1 MSRKLDAKRKHAIV
15 LGGSM
20 AGLLATRILSDH
32 FERVSLIERDA
43 LPARAEQRRGV
54 PQGRHTHGLLASGR
68 NVLDKLFPGISEALL
83 KAGAVTGD
91 IVRDSRWFFEG
102 ACLSRPPSGLAG
114 LLMTRPL
121 LEAAVRERVLAN
133 PKIIRRDELA
143 VEELAV
149 DPESGRV
156 TGVRVGGKTLSGELV
171 VDATGRGSR
180 SPQWL
185 ERLGYKK
192 PVEDVVQVGLGY
204 TTRFFR
210 RKPTDLN
217 GDTAVVIP
225 PTPKG
230 KRGGVMLAQEGDRWT
245 VTLIA
250 HFGNYA
256 PEDLD
261 GFIAFA
267 RTLPA
272 PYIHEV
278 VSHNESLGEP
288 ASARFPASVWRRY
301 ELLQRFP
308 AGYLVF
314 GDAICSF
321 NPIYGQGMSVAA
333 LQAVE
338 LENTLASGDRGLE
351 LAKNFFRRAANVVA
365 IPWSIAV
372 GNDLRIPETVGKRT
386 AGMRFLN
393 WYISKLHKAG
403 HTDPVA
409 ALAFH
414 RVGNLLATPPSILHP
429 RVAVRVL
436 WKNLR
441 PSPKAAAKSAWFTG
455 DSPQLTEES
464 EK

>member
-1 MSRKLDAKRKHAIV
+1 MSRPLGANRKHAIV

-20 AGLLATRILSDH
+20 AGLLASRVLSDH
-32 FERVSLIERDA
+32 FERVTLIERDA
-43 LPARAEQRRGV
+43 SPARAEQRRGV
-54 PQGRHTHGLLASGR
+54 PQGRHTHGLPASGR
-68 NVLDKLFPGISEALL
+68 NVLERLFPGISETLL
-83 KAGAVTGD
+83 KAGAVTVD

-102 ACLSRPPSGLAG
+102 ACLSRPPSDLNG

-121 LEAAVRERVLAN
+121 LEAAVRERVLAH
-133 PKIIRRDELA
+133 PKVVRCDELV
-143 VEELAV
+143 VEELVA
-149 DPESGRV
+149 DQKSGRV
-156 TGVRVGGKTLSGELV
+156 TGVRASGQALLGDLV

-185 ERLGYKK
+185 EQLGYDK
-192 PVEDVVQVGLGY
+192 PAEDVVQVGLGY

-210 RKPTDLN
+210 QKPTDLN

-230 KRGGVMLAQEGDRWT
+230 KRGGVMPAQEGGRWT

-261 GFIAFA
+261 GFVAFA

-278 VSHNESLGEP
+278 VSRNEPVGEA
-288 ASARFPASVWRRY
+288 ASTRFPASVWRRY

-333 LQAVE
+333 LEAVE
-338 LENTLASGDRGLE
+338 LDNTLVSGVGDVVF
-351 LAKNFFRRAANVVA
+351 AKTFFRRAAKVVE

-372 GNDLRIPETVGKRT
+372 VADLRIPGTVGRRT
-386 AGMRFLN
+386 AGLKFVN
-393 WYISKLHKAG
+393 WYMSKLHKAA
-403 HTDPVA
+403 HTNGVA

-414 RVGNLLATPPSILHP
+414 RVGNLLAPPPSIMRP
-429 RVAVRVL
+429 KVAVPVL
-436 WKNLR
+436 WENLR
-441 PSPKAAAKSAWFTG
+441 R
-455 DSPQLTEES
+455 
-464 EK
+464 

>member
-1 MSRKLDAKRKHAIV
+1 MNRWLRADRKHAIV

-20 AGLLATRILSDH
+20 AGLLASRVLSDH
-32 FERVSLIERDA
+32 FEGVSLIERDA
-43 LPARAEQRRGV
+43 LPGLAQQRRGV

-68 NVLDKLFPGISEALL
+68 NVLEKLFPGISETLL

-102 ACLSRPPSGLAG
+102 ACLSRPPSGLNG

-133 PKIIRRDELA
+133 PKVVRCDELA
-143 VEELAV
+143 GEELVV
-149 DPESGRV
+149 DRQSGRV
-156 TGVRVGGKTLSGELV
+156 TGVRASGQVLLGDLV

-185 ERLGYKK
+185 EELGYKK

-256 PEDLD
+256 PEELD
-261 GFIAFA
+261 GFAAFA

-278 VSHNESLGEP
+278 VSRNEPLGEA
-288 ASARFPASVWRRY
+288 ASARFPANIWRRY

-333 LQAVE
+333 LQAIE
-338 LENTLASGDRGLE
+338 LENTLVSGDGDLA
-351 LAKNFFRRAANVVA
+351 LAKTFFRRAAKVIE
-365 IPWSIAV
+365 IPWTIAV
-372 GNDLRIPETVGKRT
+372 GNDLRIPEAVGRRT
-386 AGMRFLN
+386 AGVKLFN
-393 WYISKLHKAG
+393 WYISKLHIAA

-414 RVGNLLATPPSILHP
+414 RVGNLLAPPPSIMRP
-429 RVAVRVL
+429 CVAVRVL
-436 WKNLR
+436 WENLR
-441 PSPKAAAKSAWFTG
+441 PSRNAAT
-455 DSPQLTEES
+455 
-464 EK
+464 

>member
-1 MSRKLDAKRKHAIV
+1 
-15 LGGSM
+15 M
-20 AGLLATRILSDH
+20 AGLLASRVLSDH
-32 FERVSLIERDA
+32 FEQVSLIERDR
-43 LPARAEQRRGV
+43 LPALAEQRRGV

-68 NVLDKLFPGISEALL
+68 SVLEKLFPGISEALL
-83 KAGAVTGD
+83 KAGAVSGD
-91 IVRDSRWFFEG
+91 IARDFRWFFEG
-102 ACLSRPPSGLAG
+102 ACLSRHASGLNG

-121 LEAAVRERVLAN
+121 LEAAVRKRVLAI
-133 PKIIRRDELA
+133 PRVIRRDELN
-143 VEELAV
+143 VEELVV
-149 DPESGRV
+149 DPKSGRV
-156 TGVRVGGKTLSGELV
+156 TAVRAGGQVLPGDLV

-185 ERLGYKK
+185 EELGYKK

-256 PEDLD
+256 PEELD
-261 GFIAFA
+261 GFVAFA

-278 VSHNESLGEP
+278 VSRNEPLGEA
-288 ASARFPASVWRRY
+288 ASARFPANIWRRY
-301 ELLQRFP
+301 ELLRRFP

-338 LENTLASGDRGLE
+338 LENTLVSGDGDLA
-351 LAKNFFRRAANVVA
+351 LAKTFFRRAAKVVE

-372 GNDLRIPETVGKRT
+372 GADLRIPEAVGRRT
-386 AGMRFLN
+386 AGVKLVN
-393 WYISKLHKAG
+393 WYMSKLHKAA

-414 RVGNLLATPPSILHP
+414 RVGNLLAPPPSIMHP

-436 WKNLR
+436 WENLR
-441 PSPKAAAKSAWFTG
+441 PSRKCAT
-455 DSPQLTEES
+455 
-464 EK
+464 

>member
-1 MSRKLDAKRKHAIV
+1 MNRRLRTDRKHAIV

-20 AGLLATRILSDH
+20 AGLLASRVLSDH

-43 LPARAEQRRGV
+43 LPDLAGQRRGV

-68 NVLDKLFPGISEALL
+68 NVLEKLFPGISETLL
-83 KAGAVTGD
+83 KAGAITHD
-91 IVRDSRWFFEG
+91 IVRDSRWFLEG
-102 ACLSRPPSGLAG
+102 ACLSRPASGLSG

-121 LEAAVRERVLAN
+121 LEATVRERVLAN
-133 PKIIRRDELA
+133 PRVVRRDELA
-143 VEELAV
+143 VEELVV
-149 DPESGRV
+149 DQQSGRV
-156 TGVRVGGKTLSGELV
+156 TGVRAGGQVLPGDLV

-180 SPQWL
+180 SPRWL
-185 ERLGYKK
+185 EELGYKK

-217 GDTAVVIP
+217 GDTVVIIP
-225 PTPKG
+225 PTPEG

-256 PEDLD
+256 PEELD

-272 PYIHEV
+272 SYIHEV
-278 VSHNESLGEP
+278 VSGNEPLGNA

-301 ELLQRFP
+301 ELLERVP

-333 LQAVE
+333 LQAIE
-338 LENTLASGDRGLE
+338 LENTLVSGDGDVA
-351 LAKNFFRRAANVVA
+351 LAKVFFRRAAKVIE
-365 IPWSIAV
+365 IPWTIAV
-372 GNDLRIPETVGKRT
+372 GSDLRIPEAVGRRT
-386 AGMRFLN
+386 AGVKLAN
-393 WYISKLHKAG
+393 WYISKLHIAA

-414 RVGNLLATPPSILHP
+414 RVGNLLAPPPSMMRP

-436 WKNLR
+436 RENLR
-441 PSPKAAAKSAWFTG
+441 PSRNAAG
-455 DSPQLTEES
+455 
-464 EK
+464 

>member
-1 MSRKLDAKRKHAIV
+1 MNRRLRTERKHAIV

-20 AGLLATRILSDH
+20 AGLLASRVLSDH
-32 FERVSLIERDA
+32 FEKVSLIERDA
-43 LPARAEQRRGV
+43 LPELAEQRRGV

-68 NVLDKLFPGISEALL
+68 KVLEKLFPGISETLL
-83 KAGAVTGD
+83 KAGAVTHD
-91 IVRDSRWFFEG
+91 IVRDSRWFLEG
-102 ACLSRPPSGLAG
+102 ACLSRPASGLNG

-133 PKIIRRDELA
+133 TKVVQCDELA
-143 VEELAV
+143 VEELVV
-149 DPESGRV
+149 DRQSGRV
-156 TGVRVGGKTLSGELV
+156 TGVRAGGQVLAGDLV
-171 VDATGRGSR
+171 VDATGRGSC
-180 SPQWL
+180 SPRWL
-185 ERLGYKK
+185 EELGYKK

-217 GDTAVVIP
+217 GDTVVIIP

-256 PEDLD
+256 PEELD

-272 PYIHEV
+272 SYIHEV
-278 VSHNESLGEP
+278 VSGNEPLGNA

-301 ELLQRFP
+301 ELLERVP

-333 LQAVE
+333 LQAIE
-338 LENTLASGDRGLE
+338 LESTLVSGDAD
-351 LAKNFFRRAANVVA
+351 LAKAFFRRAAKVIE
-365 IPWSIAV
+365 IPWTIAV
-372 GNDLRIPETVGKRT
+372 GSDLRIPEAVGRRT
-386 AGMRFLN
+386 AGVKLAN
-393 WYISKLHKAG
+393 WYISKLHRAA

-414 RVGNLLATPPSILHP
+414 RVGNLLASPPSMMRP

-436 WKNLR
+436 RENLR
-441 PSPKAAAKSAWFTG
+441 PSRNAA
-455 DSPQLTEES
+455 E
-464 EK
+464 

>member
-1 MSRKLDAKRKHAIV
+1 
-15 LGGSM
+15 M
-20 AGLLATRILSDH
+20 AGLLAARILSDH
-32 FERVSLIERDA
+32 FGRVSLIERDA
-43 LPARAEQRRGV
+43 LPALAQHRRGV

-68 NVLDKLFPGISEALL
+68 NVLEKLFPGISEALV
-83 KAGAVTGD
+83 KSGAVSHD
-91 IVRDSRWFFEG
+91 IVHDSRWFFEG
-102 ACLSRPPSGLAG
+102 ACLSRPPSGLNG

-121 LEAAVRERVLAN
+121 LEAAMRERVLAN
-133 PKIIRRDELA
+133 PKVVRRDEL
-143 VEELAV
+143 VVDELLADRKSV
-149 DPESGRV
+149 RV
-156 TGVRVGGKTLSGELV
+156 TGVRASGQALLGDLV

-185 ERLGYKK
+185 EQLGYDK
-192 PVEDVVQVGLGY
+192 PAEDVVQVGLGY

-210 RKPTDLN
+210 QKPTDLN

-230 KRGGVMLAQEGDRWT
+230 KRGGVMPAQEGGRWT

-261 GFIAFA
+261 GFVAFA

-278 VSHNESLGEP
+278 VSRNEPVGEA
-288 ASARFPASVWRRY
+288 ASTRFPASVWRRY

-338 LENTLASGDRGLE
+338 LDNELVSGVGDVVF
-351 LAKNFFRRAANVVA
+351 AKTFFRRAAKVV
-365 IPWSIAV
+365 
-372 GNDLRIPETVGKRT
+372 E
-386 AGMRFLN
+386 
-393 WYISKLHKAG
+393 
-403 HTDPVA
+403 
-409 ALAFH
+409 
-414 RVGNLLATPPSILHP
+414 
-429 RVAVRVL
+429 
-436 WKNLR
+436 
-441 PSPKAAAKSAWFTG
+441 
-455 DSPQLTEES
+455 
-464 EK
+464 

>member
-1 MSRKLDAKRKHAIV
+1 
-15 LGGSM
+15 M
-20 AGLLATRILSDH
+20 AGLLASRVLSDH
-32 FERVSLIERDA
+32 FGRVSLIERDA
-43 LPARAEQRRGV
+43 LPMLAEQRRGV

-68 NVLDKLFPGISEALL
+68 NVLEKFFPGISETLL
-83 KAGAVTGD
+83 KAGAVAGD

-102 ACLSRPPSGLAG
+102 ACLSRPPSGLNG

-133 PKIIRRDELA
+133 PKVVKRDELV
-143 VEELAV
+143 VEELVV
-149 DPESGRV
+149 DQKTGRV
-156 TGVRVGGKTLSGELV
+156 TGVRASGQALAGDLV

-192 PVEDVVQVGLGY
+192 PDEDVVQVGLGY

-261 GFIAFA
+261 GFLAFA
-267 RTLPA
+267 KTLPA

-278 VSHNESLGEP
+278 VSRNEPLGEA

-308 AGYLVF
+308 TGYLVF
-314 GDAICSF
+314 GDAISSF

-338 LENTLASGDRGLE
+338 LENTLISDDGDLA
-351 LAKNFFRRAANVVA
+351 LAKTFFRRAAKVVE

-372 GNDLRIPETVGKRT
+372 GGDLRIPETVGRRT
-386 AGMRFLN
+386 AGTKLVN
-393 WYISKLHKAG
+393 WYISKLHRAA

-414 RVGNLLATPPSILHP
+414 RVGNLLAPPPSLMHP

-436 WKNLR
+436 WENLR
-441 PSPKAAAKSAWFTG
+441 LSRNGATKLRLVHDG
-455 DSPQLTEES
+455 ND
-464 EK
+464 

>member
-1 MSRKLDAKRKHAIV
+1 
-15 LGGSM
+15 M
-20 AGLLATRILSDH
+20 AGLLASRVLSDH
-32 FERVSLIERDA
+32 FERVSLIERDR
-43 LPARAEQRRGV
+43 LPGLAEQRRGV

-68 NVLDKLFPGISEALL
+68 SVLEKLFPGISEALL
-83 KAGAVTGD
+83 KAGAVSHD
-91 IVRDSRWFFEG
+91 IARDSCWFFEG
-102 ACLSRPPSGLAG
+102 ACLSRPASGLNG

-121 LEAAVRERVLAN
+121 LEAAVRKRVLAI
-133 PKIIRRDELA
+133 PWVVRRDELS
-143 VEELAV
+143 VEELVV
-149 DPESGRV
+149 DPKSGRV
-156 TGVRVGGKTLSGELV
+156 TAVRAGGQALPSDLV

-185 ERLGYKK
+185 EELGYEK

-217 GDTAVVIP
+217 GDTTVVVIP
-225 PTPKG
+225 PTPKR

-261 GFIAFA
+261 GFVEFA

-272 PYIHEV
+272 PYICEV
-278 VSHNESLGEP
+278 VSRNEPLGE
-288 ASARFPASVWRRY
+288 AVSARFPASVWRRY

-338 LENTLASGDRGLE
+338 LEKALASGNGDLP
-351 LAKNFFRRAANVVA
+351 LAKTFFRRAAKVVE

-372 GNDLRIPETVGKRT
+372 GADLRIPEAVGRRT
-386 AGMRFLN
+386 AGIKFVN
-393 WYISKLHKAG
+393 WYMSKLHKAA
-403 HTDPVA
+403 HTDAVA

-414 RVGNLLATPPSILHP
+414 LVGNLLAPPPSIMHP

-436 WKNLR
+436 RENLR
-441 PSPKAAAKSAWFTG
+441 PSRNAQTNCLRS
-455 DSPQLTEES
+455 
-464 EK
+464 

>member
-1 MSRKLDAKRKHAIV
+1 MSRTLHADRKHAIV

-20 AGLLATRILSDH
+20 AGLLATRVLSDH
-32 FERVSLIERDA
+32 FEHVSLIERDA
-43 LPARAEQRRGV
+43 LPARPEQRRGV

-68 NVLDKLFPGISEALL
+68 NVLEKLFPGISEALL

-102 ACLSRPPSGLAG
+102 GCLSRPASGLNG

-133 PKIIRRDELA
+133 PKVVPRDEVA
-143 VEELAV
+143 VEGLVV
-149 DPESGRV
+149 DRESGRV
-156 TGVRVGGKTLSGELV
+156 IGVRTGGQTLFGNWV

-185 ERLGYKK
+185 EQLGYKK

-217 GDTAVVIP
+217 GDKVVVIP
-225 PTPKG
+225 PTPQG

-250 HFGNYA
+250 HFANYA

-267 RTLPA
+267 STLPA

-278 VSHNESLGEP
+278 VSRNKPLGD
-288 ASARFPASVWRRY
+288 AVSARFPANIWHRY
-301 ELLQRFP
+301 ELLQQFP
-308 AGYLVF
+308 TGYLVF

-338 LENTLASGDRGLE
+338 LENTLTSGDGDLE
-351 LAKNFFRRAANVVA
+351 LAKSFFRRAAKVVA

-372 GNDLRIPETVGKRT
+372 GNDLRIPESVGRRT
-386 AGMRFLN
+386 AGVRFIN
-393 WYISKLHKAG
+393 WYMSKPHKAA
-403 HTDPVA
+403 HSDPVP

-414 RVGNLLATPPSILHP
+414 RVGNLLAPPSSILHP
-429 RVAVRVL
+429 RVAARVL
-436 WKNLR
+436 WANLR
-441 PSPKAAAKSAWFTG
+441 PSREAQP
-455 DSPQLTEES
+455 SPPYSLGKPRLTEES
-464 EK
+464 KM

>member
-1 MSRKLDAKRKHAIV
+1 M
-15 LGGSM
+15 G
-20 AGLLATRILSDH
+20 GLLAARVLSDH
-32 FERVSLIERDA
+32 FEHVSLIERDA
-43 LPARAEQRRGV
+43 LPTRAEQRRGV

-68 NVLDKLFPGISEALL
+68 NVLEKLFPGISETLL
-83 KAGAVTGD
+83 KAGAVTAD
-91 IVRDSRWFFEG
+91 IVRDARWVFEG
-102 ACLSRPPSGLAG
+102 ACLSRPASGLNG

-133 PKIIRRDELA
+133 PKVVRRDELA
-143 VEELAV
+143 VEELLF
-149 DPESGRV
+149 DCEWGRI
-156 TGVRVGGKTLSGELV
+156 TGVRAGGQALSGGLV

-185 ERLGYKK
+185 QSLGYEK
-192 PVEDVVQVGLGY
+192 PVEDVVQVGLGQ

-210 RKPTDLN
+210 RKQTDLN

-245 VTLIA
+245 VTLVA

-267 RTLPA
+267 NTLPA

-278 VSHNESLGEP
+278 VSRNEPLGE
-288 ASARFPASVWRRY
+288 AVSGRFPASVRRRY

-321 NPIYGQGMSVAA
+321 NPRYGQGMSVAA

-338 LENTLASGDRGLE
+338 LENALVSWDGDLG
-351 LAKNFFRRAANVVA
+351 LAKSFFRRAAKVVE
-365 IPWSIAV
+365 IPWTIAV
-372 GNDLRIPETVGKRT
+372 GNDLRIPETVGRRT
-386 AGMRFLN
+386 ASVKFVN
-393 WYISKLHKAG
+393 WYISKLHKAA
-403 HTDPVA
+403 HADPVA

-414 RVGNLLATPPSILHP
+414 KVGNLLAPPPSIMHP
-429 RVAVRVL
+429 RIVVRVL
-436 WKNLR
+436 LENLR
-441 PSPKAAAKSAWFTG
+441 PNATKTRRLENARSLP
-455 DSPQLTEES
+455 
-464 EK
+464 

>member
-1 MSRKLDAKRKHAIV
+1 MSRTLGANRKHAIV

-20 AGLLATRILSDH
+20 AGLLASRVLSDH
-32 FERVSLIERDA
+32 FERVTLIERDA

-68 NVLDKLFPGISEALL
+68 NVLEKLFPGISEALL
-83 KAGAVTGD
+83 KAGAVAGD
-91 IVRDSRWFFEG
+91 IVHDSRWFFEG
-102 ACLSRPPSGLAG
+102 ACLSRPPSDLNG

-133 PKIIRRDELA
+133 PKVVRRDEVA
-143 VEELAV
+143 VEELMV
-149 DPESGRV
+149 DRKSGRV
-156 TGVRVGGKTLSGELV
+156 TGVRAGGSALSGDLV

-185 ERLGYKK
+185 EQMEYKK
-192 PVEDVVQVGLGY
+192 PVEDVVRVGLGY

-217 GDTAVVIP
+217 GDTLVVIP

-256 PEDLD
+256 PVDLD

-267 RTLPA
+267 STLPA
-272 PYIHEV
+272 SYIHEV
-278 VSHNESLGEP
+278 VSRNEPLGE
-288 ASARFPASVWRRY
+288 AVSARFPASVWRRY

-333 LQAVE
+333 LEAME
-338 LENTLASGDRGLE
+338 LESTLVSGAGS
-351 LAKNFFRRAANVVA
+351 LAKTFFRRAAKVVE

-372 GNDLRIPETVGKRT
+372 GADLRIPETVGRRT
-386 AGMRFLN
+386 AGVKLVN
-393 WYISKLHKAG
+393 WYISKLHKAA
-403 HTDPVA
+403 HADPVA

-414 RVGNLLATPPSILHP
+414 RVGNLLAPPPSIMHP
-429 RVAVRVL
+429 RVAARVL
-436 WKNLR
+436 WENLR
-441 PSPKAAAKSAWFTG
+441 LSRNGKTKLRLVHDG
-455 DSPQLTEES
+455 NN
-464 EK
+464 

>member
-1 MSRKLDAKRKHAIV
+1 MSRTLAYRNHAIV

-20 AGLLATRILSDH
+20 AGLLAARVLSDH
-32 FERVSLIERDA
+32 FGQVSLIERDA
-43 LPARAEQRRGV
+43 LPALAEQRRGV
-54 PQGRHTHGLLASGR
+54 PQGRHAHGLLASGR
-68 NVLDKLFPGISEALL
+68 DVLEKLFPGISQALM
-83 KAGAVTGD
+83 KKGAVTGD
-91 IVRDSRWFFEG
+91 IVGDSRWFFEG
-102 ACLSRPPSGLAG
+102 ACLSRPRSGLNG

-133 PKIIRRDELA
+133 PKVIRHDELA
-143 VEELAV
+143 VEELVV
-149 DPESGRV
+149 DPKSRRV
-156 TGVRVGGKTLSGELV
+156 TGVRARGQALTGDLV

-185 ERLGYKK
+185 EQLGYKK
-192 PVEDVVQVGLGY
+192 PAEDVVQVGLGY

-210 RKPTDLN
+210 RNPIDLN
-217 GDTAVVIP
+217 GDTLVVIP
-225 PTPKG
+225 PTPQG
-230 KRGGVMLAQEGDRWT
+230 KRGGVMLAQEGERWT

-250 HFGNYA
+250 HFANYA

-267 RTLPA
+267 GTLPA

-278 VSHNESLGEP
+278 VSRNEPIGEA

-301 ELLQRFP
+301 ELLQSFP
-308 AGYLVF
+308 AGFLVF

-338 LENTLASGDRGLE
+338 LENTLVSGVGDVVF
-351 LAKNFFRRAANVVA
+351 AKTFFRRAAKVVE

-372 GNDLRIPETVGKRT
+372 GADLRIPEAVGRRT
-386 AGMRFLN
+386 AGVKLVN
-393 WYISKLHKAG
+393 WYMSKLHKAA

-414 RVGNLLATPPSILHP
+414 RVGNLLAPPPSIMHP

-436 WKNLR
+436 WENLR
-441 PSPKAAAKSAWFTG
+441 PSRKCAT
-455 DSPQLTEES
+455 
-464 EK
+464 

>member
-1 MSRKLDAKRKHAIV
+1 MNRRLRTDRKHAIV

-20 AGLLATRILSDH
+20 AGLLASRVLSDH
-32 FERVSLIERDA
+32 FEKVSLIEREA
-43 LPARAEQRRGV
+43 LPGLAEQRRGV

-68 NVLDKLFPGISEALL
+68 NVLEKLFPGISETLL

-91 IVRDSRWFFEG
+91 IVRDSRWFLEG
-102 ACLSRPPSGLAG
+102 ACLSRPASGLSG

-133 PKIIRRDELA
+133 PKVVRRDELA
-143 VEELAV
+143 VDQLVV
-149 DPESGRV
+149 DRQSGRV
-156 TGVRVGGKTLSGELV
+156 TDVRAGGQVLPGDLV

-180 SPQWL
+180 SPRWL
-185 ERLGYKK
+185 EELGYKK

-217 GDTAVVIP
+217 GDTVVIIP
-225 PTPKG
+225 PTPEG
-230 KRGGVMLAQEGDRWT
+230 KRGGVMLAQEGGRWT

-256 PEDLD
+256 PEELD

-272 PYIHEV
+272 SYIHEV
-278 VSHNESLGEP
+278 VSGNEPLGNA

-301 ELLQRFP
+301 ELLERVP

-333 LQAVE
+333 LQASE
-338 LENTLASGDRGLE
+338 LGNTLVSCDGDLA
-351 LAKNFFRRAANVVA
+351 LAKVFFRRAAKVIE
-365 IPWSIAV
+365 IPWTIAV
-372 GNDLRIPETVGKRT
+372 GSDLRIPEAVGRRT
-386 AGMRFLN
+386 AGVKLAN
-393 WYISKLHKAG
+393 WYISKLHIAA

-414 RVGNLLATPPSILHP
+414 RVGNLLAPPPSMMRP
-429 RVAVRVL
+429 RVAARVL
-436 WKNLR
+436 WDNLR
-441 PSPKAAAKSAWFTG
+441 LSRNAA
-455 DSPQLTEES
+455 P
-464 EK
+464 

>member
-1 MSRKLDAKRKHAIV
+1 
-15 LGGSM
+15 M
-20 AGLLATRILSDH
+20 AGLLASRVLSDH
-32 FERVSLIERDA
+32 FERVSLIERDP
-43 LPARAEQRRGV
+43 LPALAEQRRGV

-68 NVLDKLFPGISEALL
+68 EVLEKLFPGVSQALM

-102 ACLSRPPSGLAG
+102 ACLSRPPSGLNG

-133 PKIIRRDELA
+133 PRVVRRDEVA
-143 VEELAV
+143 VEELVV
-149 DPESGRV
+149 DRKSLRV
-156 TGVRVGGKTLSGELV
+156 TGVRASGQALPGDLI

-185 ERLGYKK
+185 EQLGYKK
-192 PVEDVVQVGLGY
+192 PVEDIVKVGLGY

-210 RKPTDLN
+210 RRPTDLN
-217 GDTAVVIP
+217 GDTAVIIP
-225 PTPKG
+225 PTPEG

-278 VSHNESLGEP
+278 VSRNEPLGEA

-308 AGYLVF
+308 AGFLVF

-338 LENTLASGDRGLE
+338 LEKTLASGE
-351 LAKNFFRRAANVVA
+351 HETTLANTFFRRAAKVVE

-372 GNDLRIPETVGKRT
+372 GADLRIPEAVGRRT
-386 AGMRFLN
+386 ASTKFVN
-393 WYISKLHKAG
+393 WYISKLHRAA

-414 RVGNLLATPPSILHP
+414 RVGNLLAPPPSIMHP
-429 RVAVRVL
+429 RVAARVL
-436 WKNLR
+436 WENLR
-441 PSPKAAAKSAWFTG
+441 VSRNGASKLRPVHDG
-455 DSPQLTEES
+455 ND
-464 EK
+464 

>member
-1 MSRKLDAKRKHAIV
+1 V
-15 LGGSM
+15 
-20 AGLLATRILSDH
+20 
-32 FERVSLIERDA
+32 
-43 LPARAEQRRGV
+43 
-54 PQGRHTHGLLASGR
+54 
-68 NVLDKLFPGISEALL
+68 
-83 KAGAVTGD
+83 
-91 IVRDSRWFFEG
+91 
-102 ACLSRPPSGLAG
+102 
-114 LLMTRPL
+114 
-121 LEAAVRERVLAN
+121 EAAVRERVLAN
-133 PKIIRRDELA
+133 PKVVRRDEVA
-143 VEELAV
+143 VEELVV
-149 DPESGRV
+149 DQKSERV
-156 TGVRVGGKTLSGELV
+156 TGVRARGLVLPGDLV

-185 ERLGYKK
+185 EQSGFKK
-192 PVEDVVQVGLGY
+192 PVEEAVQVGLGY

-230 KRGGVMLAQEGDRWT
+230 KRGGVMLAQEGDRWI
-245 VTLIA
+245 VTLMA

-256 PEDLD
+256 PAELE

-272 PYIHEV
+272 AYIHEV
-278 VSHNESLGEP
+278 VSSNEPLGEA

-308 AGYLVF
+308 AGFLVF

-338 LENTLASGDRGLE
+338 LDKILASGDRE
-351 LAKNFFRRAANVVA
+351 VVLAKTFFRRAAKVVE

-372 GNDLRIPETVGKRT
+372 GADLRIPETVGRRT
-386 AGMRFLN
+386 TGLKLVN
-393 WYISKLHKAG
+393 WYISKLHRAA
-403 HTDPVA
+403 HTDPVS

-414 RVGNLLATPPSILHP
+414 RVGNLLAPPPSMMHP

-436 WKNLR
+436 WENLR
-441 PSPKAAAKSAWFTG
+441 PSHIAAT
-455 DSPQLTEES
+455 
-464 EK
+464 

>member
-1 MSRKLDAKRKHAIV
+1 
-15 LGGSM
+15 M
-20 AGLLATRILSDH
+20 AGLLATRVLSDH
-32 FERVSLIERDA
+32 FEQVSLIERDA
-43 LPARAEQRRGV
+43 LPAIAEQRRGV
-54 PQGRHTHGLLASGR
+54 PQGRHTHGLLASGGI
-68 NVLDKLFPGISEALL
+68 VLEKLFPGISEALL

-102 ACLSRPPSGLAG
+102 ACLSRPASGMMG
-114 LLMTRPL
+114 LMMTRPL

-133 PKIIRRDELA
+133 PKIVRRDELA
-143 VEELAV
+143 VEELVV
-149 DPESGRV
+149 DRKSGRM
-156 TGVRVGGKTLSGELV
+156 TGVRVGGQTLLGDLI

-185 ERLGYKK
+185 QDLGYTK
-192 PVEDVVQVGLGY
+192 PVEEVVHIGLGY

-210 RKPTDLN
+210 RNPTDLN
-217 GDTAVVIP
+217 GDTLVVIP

-230 KRGGVMLAQEGDRWT
+230 KRGGVMVAQEGDRWT
-245 VTLIA
+245 VTLMA

-256 PEDLD
+256 PENLD

-267 RTLPA
+267 KTLPA

-278 VSHNESLGEP
+278 VSCNEPLGEA

-301 ELLQRFP
+301 EKLQRFP

-338 LENTLASGDRGLE
+338 LENTLASSNGDSA
-351 LAKNFFRRAANVVA
+351 LAKNFFRRAAKVVE
-365 IPWSIAV
+365 IPWATAV
-372 GNDLRIPETVGKRT
+372 GSDLRIPETVGRRT
-386 AGMRFLN
+386 AGVKLVN
-393 WYISKLHKAG
+393 WYISKLHKAA
-403 HTDPVA
+403 HADPVA

-414 RVGNLLATPPSILHP
+414 RVGNLLAPPPSIMRP
-429 RVAVRVL
+429 SVAARVL
-436 WKNLR
+436 WENLR
-441 PSPKAAAKSAWFTG
+441 RSRDATPDWSG
-455 DSPQLTEES
+455 
-464 EK
+464 

>member
-1 MSRKLDAKRKHAIV
+1 MTQTLREGGRHAIV

-20 AGLLATRILSDH
+20 AGLLAARVLSDH
-32 FERVSLIERDA
+32 FGRVSLIERDA
-43 LPARAEQRRGV
+43 LPELAEQRRGV

-68 NVLDKLFPGISEALL
+68 NVLEKLFPGISETLL

-102 ACLSRPPSGLAG
+102 ACLSRPPSGLNG

-121 LEAAVRERVLAN
+121 LEAAVRQRVLAN
-133 PKIIRRDELA
+133 PKVVRRDGLA
-143 VEELAV
+143 VEELLV
-149 DPESGRV
+149 DGKSGRV
-156 TGVRVGGKTLSGELV
+156 TGVRAGGQALPSDLV

-185 ERLGYKK
+185 EQLGYKK
-192 PVEDVVQVGLGY
+192 PAEDVVQVGLGY

-210 RKPTDLN
+210 QKPTDLN

-230 KRGGVMLAQEGDRWT
+230 KRGGVMPAQEGGRWT

-261 GFIAFA
+261 GFVAFA

-278 VSHNESLGEP
+278 VSRNEPVGEA
-288 ASARFPASVWRRY
+288 ASTRFPASVWRRY

-333 LQAVE
+333 LEAMQ
-338 LENTLASGDRGLE
+338 LENTLVSGAGSM
-351 LAKNFFRRAANVVA
+351 AKTFFRRAAKVVE

-372 GNDLRIPETVGKRT
+372 GADLRIPETVGRRT
-386 AGMRFLN
+386 AGVKLVN
-393 WYISKLHKAG
+393 WYISKLHKAA
-403 HTDPVA
+403 HADPVA

-414 RVGNLLATPPSILHP
+414 RVGNLLAPAEHHAPARCAQGTVGKPA
-429 RVAVRVL
+429 AV
-436 WKNLR
+436 
-441 PSPKAAAKSAWFTG
+441 
-455 DSPQLTEES
+455 EEWHN
-464 EK
+464 